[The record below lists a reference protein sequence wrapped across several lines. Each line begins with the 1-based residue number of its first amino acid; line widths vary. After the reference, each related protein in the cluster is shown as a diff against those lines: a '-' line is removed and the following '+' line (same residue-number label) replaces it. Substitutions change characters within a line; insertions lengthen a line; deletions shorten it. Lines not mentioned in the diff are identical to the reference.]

1 MESSSP
7 RELSEPESR
16 RSDHSQLSSTS
27 CMADP
32 FLVTLHVIT
41 NPGDAAALQGAVD
54 NLVTWINPELR
65 LFIASERGS
74 SQPRGVRRGSSG
86 SGAHPA
92 LAVII
97 FVHEECGQQISQLH
111 ERFLHPPWEYHHTE
125 MVKGRI
131 LPYMPRNQDFFT
143 LANHN
148 ALWAVRQVHYGKE
161 IVRFTIYCSFE
172 NFVDMARMYQ
182 LILRRESSQRKP
194 DFVFFTV
201 YSNAEVDVQ
210 LSLKR
215 LPKDQGPSP
224 TELALLE
231 FRVHDI
237 GHLIPLLPNPCSP
250 ISDLRWQT
258 EDYDGNKLL
267 LQVHSVSR
275 SSWKRS
281 VVAQSTAARSSS
293 CRPPRSALPQCL
305 GCSPDG
311 HPRRR
316 WQANHKPQHT
326 SGFSRLRGTSQED
339 IWIACRGD
347 SGNLASKVSRVAQRS
362 KSLFCLPTFSNSS
375 CSSSSSSPLGE
386 LALSLADR
394 GQQVEDPALDVT
406 SGMVTDG
413 LEGAAETNVDT
424 GLTTSCSDLSALSAY
439 STLNGFGKEL
449 GAALPRLGDRS
460 TRTKAGL
467 FRSSLSTDTSPPSS
481 SGLSS
486 RSSPGFQEF
495 SSCPLTSRTAPP
507 RAFTATS
514 WIWPRTDRSSSSE
527 NATRNESCREGRQP
541 TGILE
546 GEQEFYI

>member
-1 MESSSP
+1 
-7 RELSEPESR
+7 
-16 RSDHSQLSSTS
+16 
-27 CMADP
+27 MADP
-32 FLVTLHVIT
+32 FLVTLHIIT
-41 NPGDAAALQGAVD
+41 NPGDAAALQSAVD
-54 NLVTWINPELR
+54 SLVTWINPKLR

-74 SQPRGVRRGSSG
+74 SKPRGTRSGGSA
-86 SGAHPA
+86 AHPA
-92 LAVII
+92 LAII
-97 FVHEECGQQISQLH
+97 VFIHEECGQQISQLH

-161 IVRFTIYCSFE
+161 IVRFTIYCSFD

-215 LPKDQGPSP
+215 LPKGQGTSP

-250 ISDLRWQT
+250 ISELRWQT

-267 LQVHSVSR
+267 LQVHSLSR
-275 SSWKRS
+275 NSWKRNII
-281 VVAQSTAARSSS
+281 AQSTAARGSS
-293 CRPPRSALPQCL
+293 CRPASSSLPQCL
-305 GCSPDG
+305 GCAPDRYR
-311 HPRRR
+311 HH
-316 WQANHKPQHT
+316 WQTNHKPRHT
-326 SGFSRLRGTSQED
+326 SGFSHLRGTSQED

-347 SGNLASKVSRVAQRS
+347 SGTGTSRVSRVAQRS
-362 KSLFCLPTFSNSS
+362 KSLFCLPTFSSSS

-386 LALSLADR
+386 LALSLANH
-394 GQQVEDPALDVT
+394 GQQARVPARDVT
-406 SGMVTDG
+406 SGMAAEG
-413 LEGAAETNVDT
+413 LEETDVDT
-424 GLTTSCSDLSALSAY
+424 GLTTSHSDLAALSVP
-439 STLNGFGKEL
+439 STLNGLGKEL
-449 GAALPRLGDRS
+449 GGALPRLGDCS
-460 TRTKAGL
+460 TWTKAGL
-467 FRSSLSTDTSPPSS
+467 FRASLSTDDSPPSS

-495 SSCPLTSRTAPP
+495 SSCSLTSRTPP
-507 RAFTATS
+507 LHAFTAVS
-514 WIWPRTDRSSSSE
+514 RLWPRTNQPSSLE
-527 NATRNESCREGRQP
+527 NATRNESCPEGGQP
-541 TGILE
+541 APFQE
-546 GEQEFYI
+546 EEQEFYI